1 MCDTVYFVCSRQC
14 IKCSDLSTP
23 YFFQLQKVK
32 AEIDELSKNPHALLL
47 EAIHSAGYSGALAIP
62 LLAPEAGLDRLDG
75 TILKEF
81 VTVRP

>member
-1 MCDTVYFVCSRQC
+1 M
-14 IKCSDLSTP
+14 
-23 YFFQLQKVK
+23 K

-62 LLAPEAGLDRLDG
+62 LLAPEAGLNRLEG

>member
-1 MCDTVYFVCSRQC
+1 M
-14 IKCSDLSTP
+14 
-23 YFFQLQKVK
+23 K

-62 LLAPEAGLDRLDG
+62 LLAHEAGLNRLDG

-81 VTVRP
+81 ITVRPRTILNRASALLLS